1 MTLCVRCATSRHW
14 CLWPVMG
21 LSPQLWASALLWH
34 HWWISLVDL
43 TGDPLVQSLRG
54 RPTVHHSMML
64 STNCT
69 LRSRPTGHHCM
80 MLNKDCMLRNRPT
93 GRHCMVLSTGCML
106 TELPGMQVAA
116 GYVLHIGQANGAF
129 TVGDKVVCQRD
140 QQRRQRILPN
150 HTFTHVL
157 NYALRE
163 VLGDDVH
170 QKGSIVL
177 PDKLRSA
184 THCCCWDRQHGLPFV
199 LPM

>member
-1 MTLCVRCATSRHW
+1 LHA
-14 CLWPVMG
+14 
-21 LSPQLWASALLWH
+21 QKQADKASFH
-34 HWWISLVDL
+34 DDKHTD
-43 TGDPLVQSLRG
+43 
-54 RPTVHHSMML
+54 
-64 STNCT
+64 CT
-69 LRSRPTGHHCM
+69 
-80 MLNKDCMLRNRPT
+80 
-93 GRHCMVLSTGCML
+93 L
-106 TELPGMQVAA
+106 TELSGTQVAA

-177 PDKLRSA
+177 PDKLRSV
-184 THCCCWDRQHGLPFV
+184 THQFSA
-199 LPM
+199 